1 MQGFSSDR
9 LRNIVLLSHSGA
21 GKTSLAEAML
31 YATGAVTRQG
41 RVEDGNTTSDYE
53 PEEVKRQSSIQTA
66 LVPCIWQNTKLNI
79 LDTPGYADFF
89 GEVVSGLRVADAA
102 VIVVD
107 AISGVEV
114 GTELVWRLLEE
125 RQLPRL
131 MFINKMDRDNADFS
145 RCLEAIQGRLGGKC
159 IALQLPVGAQANF
172 KEVVG
177 LLQPPQEPPADLAG
191 QLDTLRDRLMEA
203 VAETDD
209 DLTTKYLEEESLS
222 QEELTQG
229 LKLGVRSGAI
239 VPVVMGSATQGV
251 GITELLDALVSYLP
265 SPKEIPAVQPTT
277 PDGAGT
283 VELPPDESGP
293 PAALVFKTAA
303 DPFVGK
309 LSYFRVYSGAMKSNA
324 EVWNAAKRQAE
335 RIVQLFVP
343 RGKSQEQ
350 VEMLPAG
357 DIGAVAKLTATTT
370 GDTLCQRDQPVQLP
384 GLSFPNPTYAV
395 AVLPKN
401 VADLDKMSTS
411 LARMAE
417 EDPSL
422 RVYRDPDTGESL
434 VAGLGDVHLET
445 VLEKI
450 KRKFG
455 LELNSQTPKV
465 AYRETITVSTKV
477 EYKHKKQSGGHGQ
490 YGHVF
495 LELEPRDRSAGFEFA
510 RRVVGGN
517 VPREYIPSV
526 EKGVV
531 KTLQEGVVAGYP
543 VVDLKVVL
551 YDGSSHPVDSS
562 GMSFEIAGAMAVREG
577 VRRAQPSLLEPI
589 MAVQVTVPDAFTGEV
604 IGDLNSKRARILGM
618 TPQDGVTVVQATVPQ
633 AEMLHYATELRS
645 ITQGRGT
652 FTMEPEHYE
661 PVPQHLAQRIIDETN
676 KAREEARG

>member
-131 MFINKMDRDNADFS
+131 VFINKMDRDNADFS

-293 PAALVFKTAA
+293 PAALVFKTTA

-384 GLSFPNPTYAV
+384 GLSFPNPTYTV